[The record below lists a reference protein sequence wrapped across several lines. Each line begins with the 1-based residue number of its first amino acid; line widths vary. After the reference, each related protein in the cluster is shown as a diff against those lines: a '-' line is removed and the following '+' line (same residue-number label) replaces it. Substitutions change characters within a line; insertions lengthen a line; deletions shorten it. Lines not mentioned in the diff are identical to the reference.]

1 MKCLS
6 RILPAARLSLG
17 LALSLSLGLALELPL
32 SVVPAAAQQQPVP
45 ALKPASP
52 AALAAARE
60 ILTMKNVRSIYASA
74 VPTIV
79 QRTKDTLL
87 QSNLNYQK
95 DLDEVA
101 VIVAQK
107 MAGRE
112 NEIGEGMANV
122 YANQFTEQELK
133 DLVTFYKST
142 LGQKLL
148 STEPKAIQMSMA
160 YMNQW
165 AQAFADQVAGEF
177 RAEMRK
183 RGKQM

>member
-6 RILPAARLSLG
+6 RIWPAASLALG
-17 LALSLSLGLALELPL
+17 LALGLAL
-32 SVVPAAAQQQPVP
+32 VAAPAAAQQQPQQFP

-52 AALAAARE
+52 GALAAARE
-60 ILTMKNVRSIYASA
+60 ILTMKNVHAVYANA

-79 QRTKDTLL
+79 QRTKDALL
-87 QSNLNYQK
+87 QNNLNYQK

-112 NEIGEGMANV
+112 KEIGEGMANV
-122 YANQFTEQELK
+122 YANEFTEQELK
-133 DLVTFYKST
+133 DLVAFYKST

-148 STEPKAIQMSMA
+148 STEPKAIQMSMT

-165 AQAFADQVAGEF
+165 AQAFADQVSVEF

-183 RGKQM
+183 RGKPM

>member
-1 MKCLS
+1 MKWLS
-6 RILPAARLSLG
+6 RIWPAASLALSLALG
-17 LALSLSLGLALELPL
+17 LALGA
-32 SVVPAAAQQQPVP
+32 VPAAAQQPQQQPAP

-52 AALAAARE
+52 GALAAARE
-60 ILTMKNVRSIYASA
+60 ILTMKNVHTVYASA

-79 QRTKDTLL
+79 QKTKDTLL

-112 NEIGEGMANV
+112 NEVGEGMANV
-122 YANQFTEQELK
+122 YANEFTEQELK
-133 DLVTFYKST
+133 DLVAFYKST

-148 STEPKAIQMSMA
+148 ATEPKAIQMSMG

-165 AQAFADQVAGEF
+165 AQAFADQVSGEF

>member
-1 MKCLS
+1 MKWLS
-6 RILPAARLSLG
+6 RILPALSVALG
-17 LALSLSLGLALELPL
+17 LALSA
-32 SVVPAAAQQQPVP
+32 VPAAAQQQQSQLP

-52 AALAAARE
+52 GALAAARE
-60 ILTMKNVRSIYASA
+60 VLALKNVHAVYANA

-79 QRTKDTLL
+79 QRTKDALL

-122 YANQFTEQELK
+122 YANEFTEQELK
-133 DLVTFYKST
+133 DLVAFYKST

-148 STEPKAIQMSMA
+148 STEPKAIQMSMT

-165 AQAFADQVAGEF
+165 AQHFADQVSGEF

>member
-1 MKCLS
+1 MKWFS
-6 RILPAARLSLG
+6 RILPAVSVALG
-17 LALSLSLGLALELPL
+17 LALGA
-32 SVVPAAAQQQPVP
+32 VPAGAQQPQAQQLP
-45 ALKPASP
+45 ALKAAAPG
-52 AALAAARE
+52 ALAAARE
-60 ILTMKNVRSIYASA
+60 VLAMKNVSSIYATA

-79 QRTKDTLL
+79 QRTKDALL
-87 QSNLNYQK
+87 QNNLNYQK

-112 NEIGEGMANV
+112 KEIGEGMANV
-122 YANQFTEQELK
+122 YANEFTEQELK

-160 YMNQW
+160 SMNQW
-165 AQAFADQVAGEF
+165 AQSFADQVSGEF